1 MAEVETTTTTTDDQ
15 PQHTASVSYE
25 RFKAI
30 NDKLTEERRK
40 ASELEARMQQLEDRD
55 KTDVERLTKDLER
68 AQKEREQSAKE
79 LEGERAARVKS
90 EKASWLQAAAAKAN
104 FHDADAATLYANL
117 DEIENAKDAE
127 KAVQR
132 IAKDKTYLVKD
143 DVKQAPLQRVGIAGA
158 ETDASGATISED
170 EVKRQWGAQML
181 EAIDQRTGRAASG
194 E

>member
-1 MAEVETTTTTTDDQ
+1 MADAETTPPTTDD
-15 PQHTASVSYE
+15 PPERTVPYA
-25 RFKAI
+25 RFKEI
-30 NDKLTEERRK
+30 NDRLAEERRK
-40 ASELEARMQQLEDRD
+40 AGEMETRMQQLEDRD

-68 AQKEREQSAKE
+68 AQKEREQAAKE

-158 ETDASGATISED
+158 ETDASGVTISED

-181 EAIDQRTGRAASG
+181 EAIDQRAGRAASG